1 MDNDR
6 KHGADTLKRRVPH
19 PSSGVTML
27 YMTSFNVKEGRL
39 REFQAWV
46 KKNEDVMQKSAPR
59 GWTYRGTYGYV
70 LGFGRFAGAQL
81 WDCNKY
87 GDFDAWREH
96 NDPAWNRIAEEFDG
110 FLNEQIGES
119 VLLREMGDVKVIEGR
134 EPKK

>member
-1 MDNDR
+1 MLASRVLRVHRLKDSR
-6 KHGADTLKRRVPH
+6 GQRPQAWADTLKRRVPH

-87 GDFDAWREH
+87 
-96 NDPAWNRIAEEFDG
+96 
-110 FLNEQIGES
+110 
-119 VLLREMGDVKVIEGR
+119 
-134 EPKK
+134 